1 MIFGQISRSLLSVVK
16 SLCSHGVLYIYIVFF
31 NSFLRL
37 QVISLGNLNRYN
49 DGFPKLSQVI
59 KTNSLS
65 TFSNAFG

>member
-1 MIFGQISRSLLSVVK
+1 MAYSTFT
-16 SLCSHGVLYIYIVFF
+16 IYIIF

-37 QVISLGNLNRYN
+37 QVIGLGNLNRYN